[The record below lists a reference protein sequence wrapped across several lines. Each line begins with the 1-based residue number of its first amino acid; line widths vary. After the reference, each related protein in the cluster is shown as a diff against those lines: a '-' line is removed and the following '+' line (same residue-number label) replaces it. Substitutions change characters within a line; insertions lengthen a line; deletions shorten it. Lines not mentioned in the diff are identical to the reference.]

1 MAYKE
6 RKRAA
11 GIYAVRCAGSG
22 EIWVGQSRSLD
33 AVRNRLWFMLRLGTG
48 PCTALQ
54 AAWQRF
60 GADSFTV
67 ESVERLPEDTP
78 AYAEAKLLKER
89 LGYWRERLGAAEITD
104 PPPSAGSVHRDGG
117 RPT

>member
-1 MAYKE
+1 MRREDRKAAVVACRE
-6 RKRAA
+6 RERAV

-33 AVRNRLWFMLRLGTG
+33 AVRNRLWFMLQLGSG
-48 PCTALQ
+48 PCTAIQ

-67 ESVERLPEDTP
+67 ESVERLPKDTP

-89 LGYWRERLGAAEITD
+89 LGYWRERLGAA
-104 PPPSAGSVHRDGG
+104 SVIATG
-117 RPT
+117 